1 MIYRLYIPEDF
12 DRLYALEEACF
23 DPPGRFSRR
32 YMRLLVQRAHAAT
45 WIAEEAGQLA
55 GFAIVDWVEGKC
67 GVPSDGS
74 SSQGPEAED
83 FEALG
88 LSHFAVNKT
97 VMRIS
102 PAQLVKKGLPEA
114 LAETLLHVP
123 LPAGASAWALVCH
136 HRTCLPPI
144 TDAKAL
150 AEALEN
156 TGFVNL

>member
-1 MIYRLYIPEDF
+1 VQVVIVGSGPE
-12 DRLYALEEACF
+12 A
-23 DPPGRFSRR
+23 
-32 YMRLLVQRAHAAT
+32 
-45 WIAEEAGQLA
+45 
-55 GFAIVDWVEGKC
+55 

-74 SSQGPEAED
+74 SSQGSEAGVPGDGSSSQGSEAED
-83 FEALG
+83 FEALA

-102 PAQLVKKGLPEA
+102 PAQIVKKGLPEA

-123 LPAGASAWALVCH
+123 PPAGASAWALVCR

-144 TDAKAL
+144 TDATAL